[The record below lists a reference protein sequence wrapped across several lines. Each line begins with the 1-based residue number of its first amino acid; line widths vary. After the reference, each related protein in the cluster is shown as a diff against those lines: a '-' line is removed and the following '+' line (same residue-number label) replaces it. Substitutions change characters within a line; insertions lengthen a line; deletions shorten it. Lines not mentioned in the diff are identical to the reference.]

1 MDSQVSSDSVLKIFV
16 LYEFS
21 NLDISILKILRKH
34 SVRMQR
40 LEEKIKKTE
49 EENSSGG
56 LFSCCT
62 KKNAIETQKR
72 EASQN
77 AYVNTGKNYNKMNY

>member
-1 MDSQVSSDSVLKIFV
+1 
-16 LYEFS
+16 
-21 NLDISILKILRKH
+21 
-34 SVRMQR
+34 MQR
-40 LEEKIKKTE
+40 LEKKIKKTE

-56 LFSCCT
+56 LFSCCR

-77 AYVNTGKNYNKMNY
+77 AYVNTGKKYIKIKH

>member
-1 MDSQVSSDSVLKIFV
+1 
-16 LYEFS
+16 
-21 NLDISILKILRKH
+21 
-34 SVRMQR
+34 MQR

>member
-1 MDSQVSSDSVLKIFV
+1 
-16 LYEFS
+16 
-21 NLDISILKILRKH
+21 
-34 SVRMQR
+34 MQR
-40 LEEKIKKTE
+40 LEKKIKKTE

-56 LFSCCT
+56 LFSCCR

-77 AYVNTGKNYNKMNY
+77 AYVNTGKKYIKIKHWSLRLFFLAFVEPSKSKALA